1 MDQNPEAIRRDI
13 EDTQARIGDTVE
25 ALAYKTDVPARARD
39 AVNDRVD
46 AIKGKISGAVSTA
59 GGAAGAVGDA
69 IGDATSSV
77 KDTAAN
83 AVAAIPSPS
92 QAVRTIGTIASN
104 NPLGL
109 AIGSI
114 AAGFLIGLCLPV
126 SDIERDRVG
135 RIGEQMTDKAKSA
148 AADAVEQGKAAV
160 TQAIGDAISGSA
172 HKQA

>member
-1 MDQNPEAIRRDI
+1 MDQNPESIRRDI
-13 EDTQARIGDTVE
+13 EQTQARMGDTVE

-46 AIKGKISGAVSTA
+46 AIKGKISGVMSSATSAV
-59 GGAAGAVGDA
+59 GAAGDA
-69 IGDATSSV
+69 IGGATSSA
-77 KDTAAN
+77 KETAAN
-83 AVAAIPSPS
+83 AVAAMPSPS
-92 QAVRTIGTIASN
+92 EAVQTIGTIASN

-114 AAGFLIGLCLPV
+114 AAGFLIGLLLPV

-160 TQAIGDAISGSA
+160 TQAIGDAISKSSA
-172 HKQA
+172 

>member
-1 MDQNPEAIRRDI
+1 VDQNPDAIRRDI
-13 EDTQARIGDTVE
+13 EQTQARMGDTVE

-39 AVNDRVD
+39 AINDRVD
-46 AIKGKISGAVSTA
+46 AIKGRASDIVSTA
-59 GGAAGAVGDA
+59 SDAVGAAGDA
-69 IGDATSSV
+69 IGDA
-77 KDTAAN
+77 AAGAKEKVAS
-83 AVAAIPSPS
+83 AVAAMPSPS
-92 QAVRTIGTIASN
+92 QAVQTIGTIASN

-135 RIGEQMTDKAKSA
+135 RIGERMTEQAKSA

-160 TQAIGDAISGSA
+160 TQAIGDALSGTA
-172 HKQA
+172 QNQA